1 MIRVRSGSFL
11 STAGARWAPAASL
24 LVALLATPSR
34 ATDQLGTNSSGAA
47 PTTGVLSLS
56 QLASE
61 STVIAEGVVT
71 RTESLDDDRLRV
83 YHVRVDRTAK
93 GTLDGD
99 DVAVVEIRAG
109 SSRPGL
115 LADGLRAVLL
125 LRPPPP
131 LSYLAQ
137 QLPERRYFALS
148 GGRDGIVPIANDA
161 EASLVDKTLTEAMR
175 ISTLTDDAEIRA
187 ARRALAFT
195 ELETT
200 HARLTADALTLL
212 RRLEDPTTLSA
223 DEVRALGLV
232 LASGKIPGATRIG
245 IVELIGRRRWKEA
258 LPALQSAVIEPP
270 QVLAAV
276 LAARAQLGA
285 SPDKKELQRY
295 LASKD
300 PAVRA
305 AAIRAIAALPEPEVG
320 ELGRFATSD
329 TDIDVRVAAIEAL
342 GASKKPAA
350 VPTLSKTFAEPRR
363 EVRQASGRALLAIG
377 GKPASDAFVDLALH
391 GGDPDTRKYAAVLL
405 LVSGG
410 KDSPGVQRL
419 MASNPSG
426 EVREVVEHGLKWTHS
441 HQHDAE

>member
-1 MIRVRSGSFL
+1 MPSLAAEDG
-11 STAGARWAPAASL
+11 TGQPGA
-24 LVALLATPSR
+24 V
-34 ATDQLGTNSSGAA
+34 

-56 QLASE
+56 QLARD

-71 RTESLDDDRLRV
+71 RTESLDEDRLRV

-93 GTLDGD
+93 GTLDGED
-99 DVAVVEIRAG
+99 AAVVEIRAG

-115 LADGLRAVLL
+115 LADGVRAVLL

-137 QLPERRYFALS
+137 HLPDGPHFAIS
-148 GGRDGIVPIANDA
+148 GGRDGIISIANDA
-161 EASLVDKTLTEAMR
+161 EAGVVNTTLAEAMR
-175 ISTLTDDAEIRA
+175 ISELTDDTEIRA
-187 ARRALAFT
+187 ARRALAFA
-195 ELETT
+195 ELETA
-200 HARLTADALTLL
+200 HPRLSADALTLL
-212 RRLEDPTTLSA
+212 RRLDDVTTLSA
-223 DEVRALGLV
+223 DEVQVLGRAL
-232 LASGKIPGATRIG
+232 ASRNVPAATRIG
-245 IVELIGRRRWKEA
+245 LVQLVGERRWKEA

-276 LAARAQLGA
+276 LAARAKLGA
-285 SPDKKELQRY
+285 PADKKELQRY

-305 AAIRAIAALPEPEVG
+305 AAIRALSTLPQPAVG

-329 TDIDVRVAAIEAL
+329 TDVDVRVAAIEAL
-342 GASKKPAA
+342 GTSKQPTA

-405 LVSGG
+405 LVATGR
-410 KDSPGVQRL
+410 DSPDVRRL

-426 EVREVVEHGLKWTHS
+426 EVRDVVEHGLKWTHS

>member
-1 MIRVRSGSFL
+1 MIRVPIGLSL
-11 STAGARWAPAASL
+11 STAGARWAPAAL
-24 LVALLATPSR
+24 LLLATLSL
-34 ATDQLGTNSSGAA
+34 AADQPGTNQSGAV

-56 QLASE
+56 QLASD
-61 STVIAEGVVT
+61 STLIVEGVVT
-71 RTESLDDDRLRV
+71 RTEALDEDRLRV

-93 GTLDGD
+93 GTLDGED
-99 DVAVVEIRAG
+99 AAVVEIRAG

-115 LADGLRAVLL
+115 LADGVRAVLM

-131 LSYLAQ
+131 LSYLAEH
-137 QLPERRYFALS
+137 LPDGRHFAIS
-148 GGRDGIVPIANDA
+148 GGRDGIIPVASDA
-161 EASLVDKTLTEAMR
+161 EARVVDTTLAEAIR
-175 ISTLTDDAEIRA
+175 IAGIADDAEIRA
-187 ARRALAFT
+187 ARRALAFA
-195 ELETT
+195 ELATA
-200 HARLTADALTLL
+200 HPRLAADALTLL
-212 RRLEDPTTLSA
+212 RRLDDVTTLSD
-223 DEVRALGLV
+223 DEVQVLGRT
-232 LASGKIPGATRIG
+232 LAARSVPGATRIG
-245 IVELIGRRRWKEA
+245 LVQLVGERRWKEA

-276 LAARAQLGA
+276 LAARAKLGA
-285 SPDKKELQRY
+285 SADKKELERY

-300 PAVRA
+300 PDVRA
-305 AAIRAIAALPEPEVG
+305 AAIRALAALPEPAVG

-329 TDIDVRVAAIEAL
+329 TDVDVRVAAIEAL
-342 GASKKPAA
+342 GTSKQPTA

-377 GKPASDAFVDLALH
+377 GPAASDAFVNLALH

-410 KDSPGVQRL
+410 RDSPGVRRL